1 MWVDI
6 VLGAILIVFVV
17 IGLWKGFID
26 SILGL
31 ISTAIALVVGIT
43 CAKPATGFINKFIN
57 LPNWFEGILG
67 KSLADGQVI
76 KLFGNENLAF
86 DKTQLANFLAV
97 VVTGVILFIITKIA
111 IWLIAKL
118 FDSVV
123 EKSSIGSGLNK
134 LLGGIFGLLRGGVI
148 VVVILLL
155 CSVLSGVP
163 VIGNTIQNTIDD
175 TKVTHYVYKYV
186 SDFTENQLEKTDI
199 KEFVVNMVESTQ
211 NNQ

>member
-1 MWVDI
+1 MWIDI

-17 IGLWKGFID
+17 IGLWKGFFD

-31 ISTAIALVVGIT
+31 ISTAIAVVVGIT
-43 CAKPATGFINKFIN
+43 CAKPATGFINKIIN
-57 LPNWFEGILG
+57 LPNWFEGLLG
-67 KSLADGQVI
+67 KAIADGEVI
-76 KLFGNENLAF
+76 KLFGNNNLAF

-97 VVTGVILFIITKIA
+97 VATGIILFLITKIG

-123 EKSSIGSGLNK
+123 ESNTIGSGLNK

-148 VVVILLL
+148 VIVILLL

-163 VIGNTIQNTIDD
+163 VIGNKIQNEIDD
-175 TKVTHYVYKYV
+175 TKFTHYVYKYV
-186 SDFTENQLEKTDI
+186 SEFTEKQLEKTDI
-199 KEFVVNMVESTQ
+199 KDFVVNMVENTQ
-211 NNQ
+211 DTN